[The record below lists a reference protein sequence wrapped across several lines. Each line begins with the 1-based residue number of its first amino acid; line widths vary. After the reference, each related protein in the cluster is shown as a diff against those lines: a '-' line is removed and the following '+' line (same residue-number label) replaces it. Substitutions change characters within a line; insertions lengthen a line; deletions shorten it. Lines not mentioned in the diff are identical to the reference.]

1 LWVEGCRFQALAASL
16 VDFGLADVYV
26 LLIMSPILK
35 LEKDD
40 SEKEL
45 EFELDY
51 QLSLTTQQ
59 RFEMMFRKSREIAQ
73 MLIDNG
79 HRKPSEI
86 IKRK

>member
-1 LWVEGCRFQALAASL
+1 
-16 VDFGLADVYV
+16 
-26 LLIMSPILK
+26 MSPILK

-45 EFELDY
+45 EFEIDY
-51 QLSLTTQQ
+51 QLSLTIQQ

-73 MLIDNG
+73 MLIDIG

-86 IKRK
+86 IKRR